1 MFLQAIGT
9 VLLSEISHTYFS
21 KRPFPYKSHALMT
34 SDLSTLFRT
43 FEIMRGLMEVGVPE
57 LGIPIL
63 EPVFLGLIDF
73 KFYNLTV
80 QFQNIKMKGF
90 KTFQLK
96 HSHLN
101 KDKRC

>member
-1 MFLQAIGT
+1 MKFHTLFFLNDPFLQ
-9 VLLSEISHTYFS
+9 SN
-21 KRPFPYKSHALMT
+21 ALMT

-73 KFYNLTV
+73 KFYNLSV